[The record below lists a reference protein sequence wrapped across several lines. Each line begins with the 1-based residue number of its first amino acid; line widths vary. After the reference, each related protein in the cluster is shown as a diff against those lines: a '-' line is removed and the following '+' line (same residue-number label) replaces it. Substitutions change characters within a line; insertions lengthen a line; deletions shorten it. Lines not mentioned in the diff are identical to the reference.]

1 MDSREDI
8 LKSTSRTPMTAHL
21 NFLQIKLNLFLL
33 DLDTLIFSRLYNLY
47 NCVQLD
53 LVCNKGTVKKGCG
66 THTESQGYQH
76 VFVIL

>member
-1 MDSREDI
+1 
-8 LKSTSRTPMTAHL
+8 MTAHL
-21 NFLQIKLNLFLL
+21 HFLQIKLNLFLL

-53 LVCNKGTVKKGCG
+53 VVCNKGTVKKGCG
-66 THTESQGYQH
+66 THTESRGYQH